1 MNKMWKVLA
10 FGKRFHFLCVGFLG
24 GRGVERRAVFSLERH
39 AVSPG
44 SLRRRHF
51 DQGPDGGTSWG
62 RGDGAVLDLGA

>member
-10 FGKRFHFLCVGFLG
+10 FGERFHFLCVGFW
-24 GRGVERRAVFSLERH
+24 GRAERRAVFSPERH

-62 RGDGAVLDLGA
+62 RGDGAALDLGA